1 MKTKTDYA
9 ARIAGAILA
18 VLLGAGTVALAG
30 GSLVDGRSDGPGF
43 RDARARAAHAV
54 PLTTRDA
61 AVTPAPARAI
71 RITKTDAARPA

>member
-9 ARIAGAILA
+9 AHIAGAILA
-18 VLLGAGTVALAG
+18 ALIGAGTVALAG
-30 GSLVDGRSDGPGF
+30 GTLVDGRDDGPGF

-54 PLTTRDA
+54 PPTTRDA
-61 AVTPAPARAI
+61 GATPAPARAI